1 MTTALL
7 SATDVVCERG
17 GRALFQPVSFALH
30 PGQALYLEGDN
41 GAGKTTLLRAL
52 SGLSPLA
59 LGKVLW
65 RGQSTAKARAG
76 FHADLLFLGHALGLK
91 DELHALENLQLAAA
105 VSGQTLDRTQALDAL
120 ATQGLK
126 SRAHLPLRV
135 LSQGQRRRVALARL
149 QVAQA
154 HLWLLDEP
162 FVALDAAAVQVLHGL
177 LRAHL
182 ERGGALLFTS
192 HQAVD
197 LGSAMQHLRLQ
208 A

>member
-1 MTTALL
+1 MSLALL
-7 SATDVVCERG
+7 QASNLVCERG
-17 GRALFQPVSFALH
+17 GRPLFQPISFQL
-30 PGQALYLEGDN
+30 QAGGAIHLEGDN

-52 SGLSPLA
+52 SGLAPLA
-59 LGKVLW
+59 QGEVLW
-65 RGQSTAKARAG
+65 RGQPSVQARAA
-76 FHADLLFLGHALGLK
+76 FHADLLYLGHALGLK
-91 DELHALENLQLAAA
+91 DELSALENLQLNAA
-105 VSGQTLDRTQALDAL
+105 VSGQTLDRSQAMTAL
-120 ATQGLK
+120 AAQGLS

-135 LSQGQRRRVALARL
+135 LSQGQKRRVALARL

-162 FVALDAAAVQVLHGL
+162 FVALDADAVQVLQEL

-182 ERGGALLFTS
+182 DQGGALMFTS
-192 HQAVD
+192 HQAVS